1 MKRLICALVVAAPMF
16 AAVSGVVINGT
27 TGKPQAGATVGL
39 NRLGQ
44 GGIELI
50 DQAKSGPDG
59 RFTIN
64 QEVRGPHV
72 LRTVFDGVSY
82 NHMLPPGSPT
92 TNLTLD
98 VYNSS
103 STQPGEAKVT
113 KHMIL
118 FEPAGDKLS
127 VNETYMFQNAGK
139 KSWNEPEH
147 GTLHF
152 FLPDGA
158 GGKVQVNATAPNGM
172 PIPAAVT
179 KTNKPDVFGVDF
191 AIKPGETRFD
201 LTYTTPYAAGEAY
214 KGKVITKDE
223 NTYLIAPNGVT
234 MTGTNL
240 NDLGQEP
247 RTQAHIFG
255 LQGQAYEIKLTGA
268 EAAAP
273 PASAAAGDSGG
284 DQQQESGPPV
294 EAILPRIN
302 GMAIPIVGAA
312 AGILALGF
320 VLLYRSTPKESNER
334 GRG

>member
-1 MKRLICALVVAAPMF
+1 MKRLICFLVASAPMF

-27 TGKPQAGATVGL
+27 TGKPQAGAVVGL

-50 DQAKSGPDG
+50 DQAKSGADG
-59 RFTIN
+59 SFTIN

-72 LRTVFDGVSY
+72 LRTIFDGVSY

-92 TNLTLD
+92 TNLTVD

-103 STQPGEAKVT
+103 STQPGDTKVT

-127 VNETYMFQNAGK
+127 INETYLFQNSGK
-139 KSWNEPEH
+139 KSWNDPDN

-152 FLPDGA
+152 FLPAGS
-158 GGKVQVNATAPNGM
+158 GGKVQVNATAPGGM
-172 PIPAAVT
+172 PIPAAMT
-179 KTNKPDVFGVDF
+179 KTSKPDVFGVDF
-191 AIKPGETRFD
+191 AVKPGETRFD
-201 LTYTTPYAAGEAY
+201 LTYTTPYTEGDAY
-214 KGKVITKDE
+214 KGKVITKDQ

-234 MTGTNL
+234 MAGSNL

-255 LQGQAYEIKLTGA
+255 LQGQSYEIKLTGA
-268 EAAAP
+268 VAAP
-273 PASAAAGDSGG
+273 AASSAPADSG
-284 DQQQESGPPV
+284 DQPQESGPPV
-294 EAILPRIN
+294 EAILPRVN
-302 GMAIPIVGAA
+302 GMTIPILGAA
-312 AGILALGF
+312 IGILALGF
-320 VLLYRSTPKESNER
+320 ALLYRSTPKESNER

>member
-1 MKRLICALVVAAPMF
+1 MKSLICCLVIAAPLF
-16 AAVSGVVINGT
+16 AEVSGVVINRT

-59 RFTIN
+59 RFSIN

-92 TNLTLD
+92 TNLTVD

-103 STQPGEAKVT
+103 SVAGEAKIT

-127 VNETYMFQNAGK
+127 INETYLFENSGK
-139 KSWNEPEH
+139 KSWNDPDH

-152 FLPDGA
+152 FLPAGA
-158 GGKVQVNATAPNGM
+158 GGKVQVNATAPGGM

-201 LTYTTPYAAGEAY
+201 LTYTTPYAAGQAY
-214 KGKVITKDE
+214 QGKIVTKDE

-234 MTGTNL
+234 MTGANL

-255 LQGQAYEIKLTGA
+255 LRGQSYEITLTGA
-268 EAAAP
+268 EAAP
-273 PASAAAGDSGG
+273 SSAAAGADSS
-284 DQQQESGPPV
+284 DQPQDSGPPV
-294 EAILPRIN
+294 EAILPRVN
-302 GMAIPIVGAA
+302 GKVVPILAA
-312 AGILALGF
+312 AMGILALGF
-320 VLLYRSTPKESNER
+320 ALLYRSNAKESNER

>member
-1 MKRLICALVVAAPMF
+1 MRGLLSCLLCAAPMF
-16 AAVSGVVINGT
+16 AAVNGVVINRT
-27 TGKPQAGATVGL
+27 TGQPQAGATVGL

-92 TNLTLD
+92 TNLTVD

-103 STQPGEAKVT
+103 STQPADTKVT

-127 VNETYMFQNAGK
+127 INETYLFQNSGK
-139 KSWNEPEH
+139 KSWNDPDH

-152 FLPDGA
+152 FLPEGS
-158 GGKVQVNATAPNGM
+158 GKVQVNATAPNGM
-172 PIPAAVT
+172 PIGAAVT

-201 LTYTTPYAAGEAY
+201 LTYTTPYSAGAAY

-234 MTGTNL
+234 MTGANL

-255 LQGQAYEIKLTGA
+255 LQGQAYEIKLAGA
-268 EAAAP
+268 TAAP
-273 PASAAAGDSGG
+273 PAPAAGGDSGG

-294 EAILPRIN
+294 EAILPRVN
-302 GMAIPIVGAA
+302 SKVIPILGAA
-312 AGILALGF
+312 IGILALGF
-320 VLLYRSTPKESNER
+320 ALLYRSTPKESNER